1 MGGEALDGWRF
12 AGWFGWFQGLGV
24 CLDGAI
30 FSYDRFVSVGL
41 RSEVLLAAVASGIA
55 LAVAPA
61 GTRII
66 EGVSHKWHEHG
77 NRHEHRLTII
87 GFSLGQPI

>member
-12 AGWFGWFQGLGV
+12 AGWFGRFQGERV

-41 RSEVLLAAVASGIA
+41 GSEVLLAAVASGIA
-55 LAVAPA
+55 LAAAPA
-61 GTRII
+61 GTGII
-66 EGVSHKWHEHG
+66 EGVAHEGHEHRIG
-77 NRHEHRLTII
+77 HEHRLTII
-87 GFSLGQPI
+87 VFSLGQPI